1 MNNKQKLRKQ
11 KARKKKVKAK
21 LARRRKAKK
30 AEDKRQK
37 ELWLIN
43 RMAEK
48 ERNKILGTTYRKPK
62 EISENIED

>member
-37 ELWLIN
+37 EFWLIN

-62 EISENIED
+62 ENLENTQD